1 MTGNAIAKALPRALL
16 AAILAS
22 GCGDGAIEPS
32 APSSPVPAAVTVS
45 PASATLQSL
54 GETVRLTAA
63 VRDQNGQAMSNA
75 AVAWASSNPS
85 VATVDASGLA
95 TAVGNGTATVTAT
108 AGAASGAATLTVD
121 QVVAA
126 VAVEPAADTVLAF
139 GDTLRLSAEAR
150 DANGQAVAAAEFA
163 WASSDTLVAVV
174 DASGLVT
181 GVSAGEAEIGATSA
195 DATGRSRLTVLTPTP
210 ETVAVAP
217 DTVVLRALGQAA
229 RLSAEVRDAAGR
241 VMAGERV
248 TWASGDTLVVTVDS
262 TGLVTAVR
270 GGTTAIVASAGSVS
284 AEAAVTVEQ
293 LAGSVVVSPAVDTVA
308 PGDTVRLVAEA
319 FDDNGHAAEGVPF
332 KWSSS
337 DASVARVDAA
347 GLVTGVGEGRAMVA
361 AVAGDARATAEITVE
376 NPDRAVLVALY
387 NATDGPNWRDATN
400 WLTDKPVREWHGVD
414 TDATG
419 RVVRLDLSGPDQLTW
434 GEPIRNGG
442 LRGPIP
448 SQLADLS
455 KLTRLNLGGNDLSG
469 PIPTELGGLA
479 DLVELNLDDNVLTG
493 PVPTELAT
501 LTRLQIL
508 NLGGNRLEGAIPP
521 ELGNLGSLTQLKLAR
536 NPLFGAIP
544 RSLLALADLRLL
556 SLEGPGELCAP
567 GTADFRDWLEGIDDH
582 DAVYCSE
589 PDRAVLEL
597 LHEATGG
604 PGWTDSEGWLG
615 GSILDDWHGVRTD
628 SLGRVVALALDG
640 NGLSGRLPPRLGALE
655 RMTALGIGGNPNL
668 TGRLPSS
675 LTRLSLRTFDY
686 AGTDLC
692 APAEASFR
700 DWLGT
705 ITSHSGSGVECA
717 PMSDRTILE
726 VLYNATD
733 GPNWDNDENWLTDA
747 PLGQWDGVDTDASG
761 RVVRLYLRGLA
772 GPLPPELGGLAKLER
787 LNLGASDLRGPIPP
801 ELGDLAEL
809 EELNLGTNSLTGP
822 LPPELG
828 GLANLTRL
836 FLDRNNLTG
845 PIPPEL
851 GGLAKLDRLYLNDNE
866 LSGPIPPELGGL
878 ADLTRLVLDNNR
890 LSGPIPPELG
900 GLADLTRLVLDNNRL
915 SGPIPPELGDLANL
929 TRLHLNENELSGPV
943 PPELT
948 QLTRLE
954 RLNFNDN
961 RDLCIPHDPELQ
973 AWLIAR
979 GFTTLP
985 CPDSGDSQALLRVL
999 LREDSNGLSVELPDD
1014 LHEPAAVNPSDPAV
1028 VAAREESG
1036 WLVLSPR
1043 GLGSAKVE
1051 VVPSGV
1057 GDPAYFGVVVR
1068 PAVGTFGIDVV
1079 MTQPALVGYEKAM
1092 TTAADWW
1099 SSVLKGTEW
1108 PDRQITAADSEACF
1122 RGYGRG
1128 NVWKFWKVKGI
1139 ADEIVIVTA
1148 NRHGAGV
1155 WVGTCLKRSHWNTE
1169 NSPLAH
1175 YPLAGHIMA
1184 DPRLGWAG
1192 HNVGVMKHEIGHM
1205 LGLISPWLVQVG
1217 LATQPRDEPEG
1228 GDYGSTRGY
1237 FLGRRA
1243 LEAFRAG
1250 GGDRA
1255 LDALP
1260 YDWAGHWRPQTVPCD
1275 LMANWCEGVLG
1286 LTDAV
1291 SIAALADMG
1300 YTVDMSKATPWRR
1313 RDNAAVAP
1321 AAFAH
1326 DVVIVELPDPPLPA
1340 RDPPR

>member
-1 MTGNAIAKALPRALL
+1 MTADGIAKLPSRALL

-32 APSSPVPAAVTVS
+32 APPSPVPSAVTVS

-54 GETVRLTAA
+54 GVTVRLTAA

-75 AVAWASSNPS
+75 AVAWESSNPS

-108 AGAASGAATLTVD
+108 AGSASGAATLTVD

-126 VAVEPAADTVLAF
+126 VTVEPAADTVLAF
-139 GDTLRLSAEAR
+139 GDTLRLSAAAR
-150 DANGQAVAAAEFA
+150 DANGHAVVAAEFV
-163 WASSDTLVAVV
+163 WASGDTLVAVV

-181 GVSAGEAEIGATSA
+181 GVSAGEADIAATSS
-195 DATGRSRLTVLTPTP
+195 DVTGQSRLTVLTPTP

-217 DTVVLRALGQAA
+217 DTVVFHALGQAA
-229 RLSAEVRDAAGR
+229 RLLAEVRDAAGR
-241 VMAGERV
+241 VMAGELV

-262 TGLVTAVR
+262 TGLATAVR

-284 AEAAVTVEQ
+284 AEATVTVEQ
-293 LAGSVVVSPAVDTVA
+293 LAGSVVVSPPADTIA
-308 PGDTVRLVAEA
+308 PGGTVQLVAEA

-332 KWSSS
+332 RWSSS
-337 DASVARVDAA
+337 DASVARVDAS
-347 GLVTGVGEGRAMVA
+347 GLVTGVGEGRATVA
-361 AVAGDARATAEITVE
+361 AVSGDARATADITVE
-376 NPDRAVLVALY
+376 NPDRAVLVAFY
-387 NATDGPNWRDATN
+387 NATDGPNWHDGTN
-400 WLTDKPVREWHGVD
+400 WLTDRPVGEWHGVD
-414 TDATG
+414 TDAWG
-419 RVVRLDLSGPDQLTW
+419 RVVRLDLSGPTRLNW
-434 GEPIRNGG
+434 GVPVRNGG
-442 LRGPIP
+442 VRGPIP
-448 SQLADLS
+448 SELADLAR
-455 KLTRLNLGGNDLSG
+455 LTRLNLGGNDLSG
-469 PIPTELGGLA
+469 PIPSELGGLA
-479 DLVELNLDDNVLTG
+479 NLVELSLDDNVLTG
-493 PVPTELAT
+493 PVPPELAT

-508 NLGGNRLEGAIPP
+508 NVSGNRLEGAIPP
-521 ELGNLGSLTQLKLAR
+521 ELGNFGSLTQLKLAR
-536 NPLFGAIP
+536 NLLSGAIP
-544 RSLLALADLRLL
+544 RGLLALANLRVL
-556 SLEGPGELCAP
+556 SLEGSGELCAP
-567 GTADFRDWLEGIDDH
+567 GTADFRDWLEGIEDQ
-582 DAVYCSE
+582 DAVWCSE
-589 PDRAVLEL
+589 PDRAVLEM

-615 GSILDDWHGVRTD
+615 GPILDDWHGVRVD

-655 RMTALGIGGNPNL
+655 RMTELGVGGNPDL

-675 LTRLSLRTFDY
+675 LTRLSLQTFDY
-686 AGTDLC
+686 AGTGLC
-692 APAEASFR
+692 APVEASFR

-705 ITSHSGSGVECA
+705 IPSHNGSGVECV

-726 VLYNATD
+726 ALYKATD
-733 GPNWDNDENWLTDA
+733 GPNWANDENWLTDA
-747 PLGQWDGVDTDASG
+747 PPGDWYGVDTDASG
-761 RVVRLYLRGLA
+761 RVVRLRLRGLT
-772 GPLPPELGGLAKLER
+772 GSLPPELGGLARLER
-787 LNLGASDLRGPIPP
+787 LDLGANALTGPIPP
-801 ELGDLAEL
+801 ELGDLADL

-822 LPPELG
+822 IPPELG
-828 GLANLTRL
+828 NLASLRAVY
-836 FLDRNNLTG
+836 FDRNNLTG

-851 GGLAKLDRLYLNDNE
+851 GGLANLTRLYLYRNDLSGPIPPELGDLANLTRLYLNHNE

-878 ADLTRLVLDNNR
+878 TDLTRLVLDH
-890 LSGPIPPELG
+890 
-900 GLADLTRLVLDNNRL
+900 NRL

-929 TRLHLNENELSGPV
+929 TRLHLNENDLSGPV
-943 PPELT
+943 PPELVR
-948 QLTRLE
+948 LTRLE

-961 RDLCIPHDPELQ
+961 RDLCIPHDPELR

-985 CPDSGDSQALLRVL
+985 CPDPGASRTLLRVL
-999 LREDSNGLSVELPDD
+999 LREDSNGLSVLLPDD

-1036 WLVLSPR
+1036 WLVLSPL
-1043 GLGSAKVE
+1043 GLGSAEVE

-1079 MTQPALVGYEKAM
+1079 MTQPALVGYEEAM

-1108 PDRQITAADSEACF
+1108 PDREITAEDSESC
-1122 RGYGRG
+1122 YGR
-1128 NVWKFWKVKGI
+1128 NWKFWKVKGTP
-1139 ADEIVIVTA
+1139 DEVVIVTA
-1148 NRHGAGV
+1148 NRHGAGA
-1155 WVGTCLKRSHWNTE
+1155 WVGACLKRGPRNADGTVS
-1169 NSPLAH
+1169 AH
-1175 YPLAGHIMA
+1175 YPLAGHVMM

-1205 LGLISPWLVQVG
+1205 LGLVMPWLVRVG
-1217 LATQPRDEPEG
+1217 LATQPGDEPEG
-1228 GDYGSTRGY
+1228 GDLESTKGH

-1260 YDWAGHWRPQTVPCD
+1260 YDWYGHWRPQTVPCD

-1291 SIAALADMG
+1291 SLAALADMG

-1313 RDNAAVAP
+1313 RDNAAASAQSFP
-1321 AAFAH
+1321 H
-1326 DVVIVELPDPPLPA
+1326 HVVVVELPDPPLPG

>member
-16 AAILAS
+16 AAVLAS
-22 GCGDGAIEPS
+22 GCGDGAIEPA
-32 APSSPVPAAVTVS
+32 APPSPVPAAVTVS

-75 AVAWASSNPS
+75 AVAWASSDPS

-95 TAVGNGTATVTAT
+95 TAVGNGTATVAAT
-108 AGAASGAATLTVD
+108 AGSASGTATLTVD

-150 DANGQAVAAAEFA
+150 DANGHAVVAAEFA
-163 WASSDTLVAVV
+163 WASGDTLVAVV

-181 GVSAGEAEIGATSA
+181 GVSAGEAEIAATSA

-270 GGTTAIVASAGSVS
+270 GGTTAIVASVGSVS

-293 LAGSVVVSPAVDTVA
+293 LAGSVVVSPAVDTIA

-332 KWSSS
+332 QWSSS
-337 DASVARVDAA
+337 DASVARVDAS
-347 GLVTGVGEGRAMVA
+347 GLVTGVGEGRATVA
-361 AVAGDARATAEITVE
+361 AVSGDARATAEITVE
-376 NPDRAVLVALY
+376 NPDRAVLVAFY
-387 NATDGPNWRDATN
+387 NATDGPNWSDATN

-414 TDATG
+414 TDASG
-419 RVVRLDLSGPDQLTW
+419 RVVRLDLSGPTRLDW
-434 GEPIRNGG
+434 GVPVRDGG

-448 SQLADLS
+448 AELADLAR
-455 KLTRLNLGGNDLSG
+455 LTRLNLGGNALSG

-479 DLVELNLDDNVLTG
+479 DLVELSLDDNVLTG
-493 PVPTELAT
+493 PVPPELAT
-501 LTRLQIL
+501 PTRLQIL
-508 NLGGNRLEGAIPP
+508 DLSGNRLEGAIPH
-521 ELGNLGSLTQLKLAR
+521 ELGGLASLTQLKLAR
-536 NPLFGAIP
+536 NPLSGAIP
-544 RSLLALADLRLL
+544 RSLLGLANLKIL

-567 GTADFRDWLEGIDDH
+567 GTAEFRDWLEGIGEH
-582 DAVYCSE
+582 DPVYCSE
-589 PDRAVLEL
+589 PDREVLET

-604 PGWTDSEGWLG
+604 TGWTDSEGWLG
-615 GSILDDWHGVRTD
+615 GPILDDWHGVHTD

-640 NGLSGRLPPRLGALE
+640 NGLSGRLPPSLGALE
-655 RMTALGIGGNPNL
+655 RMTALGIGGNPDL

-675 LTRLSLRTFDY
+675 LTRLSLQAFDY
-686 AGTDLC
+686 AGTSLC
-692 APAEASFR
+692 APVEASFR

-705 ITSHSGSGVECA
+705 IPAHNGSDVECA

-726 VLYNATD
+726 ALYKATD

-747 PLGQWDGVDTDASG
+747 PLGRWHGVETDASG
-761 RVVRLYLRGLA
+761 RVVRLRVKGLA
-772 GPLPPELGGLAKLER
+772 GPLPPELGGLAKLKR
-787 LNLGASDLRGPIPP
+787 LDLGANRLTGPIPP
-801 ELGDLAEL
+801 ELGDLADL
-809 EELNLGTNSLTGP
+809 EELNLGTNGLTGP
-822 LPPELG
+822 IPPELSNLASLRAVYFDRNNLTGPIPPEIG
-828 GLANLTRL
+828 GLADLTRL
-836 FLDRNNLTG
+836 YIYGNDLSGPIPPEIGSLVNLERLNLDRNNLTG

-851 GGLAKLDRLYLNDNE
+851 GDLTHLERLSLAHNRLT
-866 LSGPIPPELGGL
+866 GPIPPELGGL
-878 ADLTRLVLDNNR
+878 A
-890 LSGPIPPELG
+890 
-900 GLADLTRLVLDNNRL
+900 
-915 SGPIPPELGDLANL
+915 NL
-929 TRLHLNENELSGPV
+929 TRLHLDNNDLSGPV

-948 QLTRLE
+948 RLTRLE
-954 RLNFNDN
+954 SLNFGDN
-961 RDLCIPHDPELQ
+961 LDLCIPHDPELP
-973 AWLIAR
+973 AWLIAW
-979 GFTTLP
+979 GFSSLP
-985 CPDSGDSQALLRVL
+985 CPDPGAPEPLLRVL
-999 LREDSNGLSVELPDD
+999 LREDGNGLSVELPDD
-1014 LHEPAAVNPSDPAV
+1014 LHDPAALNLSDPAV
-1028 VAAREESG
+1028 LAVREEAG
-1036 WLVLSPR
+1036 WLVLSPI
-1043 GLGSAKVE
+1043 GLGSADVE
-1051 VVPSGV
+1051 VVASG
-1057 GDPAYFGVVVR
+1057 GEESAFFEVVVR
-1068 PAVGTFGIDVV
+1068 PAQGTFGIDIV
-1079 MTQPALVGYEKAM
+1079 MTQPAVVGYEEAM
-1092 TTAADWW
+1092 TAATDWW
-1099 SSVLKGTEW
+1099 SSVLHGTEW
-1108 PDRQITAADSEACF
+1108 PDREITARDSEECF
-1122 RGYGRG
+1122 LGHGGGRA
-1128 NVWKFWKVKGI
+1128 WKYWKVKGTV
-1139 ADEIVIVTA
+1139 DELVIVTA
-1148 NRHGAGV
+1148 NRHGAGAG
-1155 WVGTCLKRSHWNTE
+1155 VGACLKRSHWHAE
-1169 NSPLAH
+1169 DSPVAH
-1175 YPLAGHIMA
+1175 YPLAGHIMM

-1205 LGLISPWLVQVG
+1205 LGLVMPWLVRVG
-1217 LATQPRDEPEG
+1217 LATQLRDEPEG
-1228 GDYGSTRGY
+1228 GDRESTKGY

-1243 LEAFRAG
+1243 LEVFRAG

-1260 YDWAGHWRPQTVPCD
+1260 YDWAGHWLSEAVPCE
-1275 LMANWCEGVLG
+1275 LMGGWCDVPMEAISL
-1286 LTDAV
+1286 A
-1291 SIAALADMG
+1291 SLADMG
-1300 YTVDMSKATPWRR
+1300 YTVDMSKAKPWRR